1 MLAAISTAWPLLL
14 GIGLLML
21 GNGLQGT
28 LLGVRATLEGFPTA
42 ITGIIMSC
50 YYAGFLSGSVITPRV
65 VSQVGHVRVF
75 AALASLASASAI
87 VHSIFLDPYSWG
99 AMRLVTGFCFA
110 GLYVVAE
117 SWLNDIATN
126 ETRGQLLSVY
136 MVITLG
142 GLAGGQLLLNF
153 ADPESFKLFAMI
165 SVLISVALVP
175 TCLTASRTPSFDAP
189 TPVGLIKLYHISP
202 LGVVGSLITGT
213 ANGAFFGMGAVYAGN
228 AGLSVAQISLFMGAG
243 AIGGMLLQWP
253 IGRISDRF
261 DRRTVLTV
269 TTFLA
274 AVVAAAM
281 IWLPVENFS
290 LLLVAIAVFGG
301 LNYPLYS
308 LFIAHTNDFLEPDQR
323 VAAASSLM
331 LVIGIGAIIGP
342 FAAATSMDVFGANGY
357 FICLCVIHAA
367 IGFFAL
373 YRMARRD
380 AVPLEE
386 QGSYVAMPL
395 RATPAVAALSPEA
408 EWTEDEEGADG
419 QSEGDGTE
427 PLGEDP
433 ASSKET

>member
-1 MLAAISTAWPLLL
+1 MFAAISTAWPLLL
-14 GIGLLML
+14 GIGLLMI

-42 ITGIIMSC
+42 TTGLIMSC
-50 YYAGFLSGSVITPRV
+50 YYAGFLSGSLITPRV
-65 VSQVGHVRVF
+65 VARVGHVRVF

-126 ETRGQLLSVY
+126 DTRGQLLSVY

-142 GLAGGQLLLNF
+142 GMAGGQLLLNF
-153 ADPESFKLFAMI
+153 ADPETFKLFAMI

-189 TPVGLIKLYHISP
+189 TPVPLMKLYRLSP

-213 ANGAFFGMGAVYAGN
+213 ANGALFGMGAVYAG
-228 AGLSVAQISLFMGAG
+228 SVGMSFAEISYFMGAS

-253 IGRISDRF
+253 IGRISDRY

-269 TTFLA
+269 VTFLA
-274 AVVAAAM
+274 ALVAAAM
-281 IWLPVENFS
+281 IWMPMPEFS
-290 LLLVAIAVFGG
+290 VLLIMIALFGG

-323 VAAASSLM
+323 VAASSGLM
-331 LVIGIGAIIGP
+331 LVIGIGAILGP
-342 FAAATSMDVFGANGY
+342 FAAATSMNIFGPDGY
-357 FICLCVIHAA
+357 FICLCFIHVVI
-367 IGFFAL
+367 GVFAL
-373 YRMARRD
+373 YRMSMRT
-380 AVPLEE
+380 AVPVDE
-386 QGSYVAMPL
+386 QVAYVAMPL
-395 RATPAVAALSPEA
+395 RATPAAAALSPEA
-408 EWTEDEEGADG
+408 EWVEDDEESQETADG
-419 QSEGDGTE
+419 EGQ
-427 PLGEDP
+427 
-433 ASSKET
+433 AETSPNAGS